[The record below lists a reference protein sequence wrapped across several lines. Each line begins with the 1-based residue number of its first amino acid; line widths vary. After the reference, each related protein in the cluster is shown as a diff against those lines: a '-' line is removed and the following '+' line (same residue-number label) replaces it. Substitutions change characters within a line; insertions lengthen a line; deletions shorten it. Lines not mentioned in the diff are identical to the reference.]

1 MVAGMYVSSD
11 PSDTTLSYMLGLA
24 GRSLARHHECE
35 GIYAIRR
42 LKQDRELE
50 LMTQETSN

>member
-1 MVAGMYVSSD
+1 MYVSSD

-35 GIYAIRR
+35 GIYAICR